1 VQVQIETAAQ
11 AEFRSTGHRFRPEA
25 ARTVTRTATKQA
37 TMATMHAKS
46 TRMTRPMMQAAAKS
60 RLRSGPERRLR
71 RRFPVAAAVA
81 LALAAAG
88 LARPALAQQVAVIV
102 NGAPITTYDIEQ
114 RSKFNTLST
123 HKTPDRQAIIE
134 ELIDEKLKV
143 QAGQRYKLEVSDGEV
158 DNAYANMARKMR
170 LTPEQLTGALSH
182 AGVDAQTLK
191 ARIRADIAWQQIV
204 RGKFQ
209 SSLQVRDKDVK
220 DKLASANKD
229 EKKEVGYE
237 YLLRP
242 ILFIVPPGAPEQVI
256 DSRKREAEGLRV
268 RFDNCETGL
277 KFAGALRDVAVRDQ
291 IVKSSADLPPAM
303 RKILDDV
310 TVGKLTSPD
319 VTPQGIQ
326 MFALCAKRENQ
337 VDSTASKEA
346 REEMFLQ
353 QFQAKS
359 KRYLEELRR
368 GSMIEVK

>member
-1 VQVQIETAAQ
+1 
-11 AEFRSTGHRFRPEA
+11 
-25 ARTVTRTATKQA
+25 
-37 TMATMHAKS
+37 
-46 TRMTRPMMQAAAKS
+46 MQAAAKS
-60 RLRSGPERRLR
+60 RLRSSLR
-71 RRFPVAAAVA
+71 RRLPVTAAVA

-114 RSKFNTLST
+114 RTKFNTLSS
-123 HKTPDRQAIIE
+123 HKTPGRQEVIE

-143 QAGQRYKLEVSDGEV
+143 QAGERYKLEVGPSDV
-158 DNAYANMARKMR
+158 DNAYTNMARRMR
-170 LTPEQLTGALSH
+170 LTPEQLTGALNH

-191 ARIRADIAWQQIV
+191 ARIKADIAWQQIV
-204 RGKFQ
+204 RGKFS
-209 SSLQVRDKDVK
+209 SSLQLRDKDVFA
-220 DKLASANKD
+220 KLAGANKD

-237 YLLRP
+237 YVLRP
-242 ILFIVPPGAPEQVI
+242 VLLIVAPGASEQVI
-256 DSRKREAEGLRV
+256 DGRKREAEALRV
-268 RFDNCETGL
+268 RFENCESGL
-277 KFAGALRDVAVRDQ
+277 KFASALRDVAVRDQ
-291 IVKSSADLPPAM
+291 IIKSSADLAPAM

-319 VTPQGIQ
+319 VTPQGVQ

-337 VDSTASKEA
+337 VDSAAVKEA
-346 REEMFLQ
+346 RDEMFAA